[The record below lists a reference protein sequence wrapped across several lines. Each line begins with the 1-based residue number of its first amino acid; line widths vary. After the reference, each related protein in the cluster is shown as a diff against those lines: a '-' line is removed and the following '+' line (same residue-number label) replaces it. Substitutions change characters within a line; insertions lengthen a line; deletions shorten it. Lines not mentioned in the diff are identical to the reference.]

1 MDLIEQWQQ
10 TAEAFDRRHAAITD
24 EQWGTPTPCSEW
36 DVRQVVDHVV
46 SAQARFGA
54 MLGAEIPGEPTWA
67 EVRDALAAALEDDS
81 VMTRTVAVPG
91 LGDLSGHQILEI
103 CTYDLL
109 IHTWDVARAI
119 GADET
124 LPPEVVA
131 ACHGWLQGL
140 PVEILRSS
148 GRFSDAVDSEAEAD
162 EQAQMLAFAGRQP

>member
-10 TAEAFDRRHAAITD
+10 TAEAFDRRQAAITD
-24 EQWGTPTPCSEW
+24 EQWDTPTPCSEW
-36 DVRQVVDHVV
+36 SVRQVVDHVV

-54 MLGAEIPGEPTWA
+54 MLGADVSEDATWP
-67 EVRDALAAALEDDS
+67 EVRDAMAAAIADDS

-91 LGDLSGHQILEI
+91 LGDLAGRQILEI

-119 GADET
+119 GADER
-124 LPPEVVA
+124 LPPEPVA
-131 ACHGWLQGL
+131 GCHAWLQGL

-148 GRFSDAVDSEAEAD
+148 GRFSDAVDAEAEAD
-162 EQAQMLAFAGRQP
+162 EQVKMLAFAGRRA